1 MYLRVVDNKLKLAQL
16 QSSYSNIIPEILD
29 FFNLAEVFYQIMT
42 FYFMLVEHDIAKDK
56 DEYGFIKK

>member
-1 MYLRVVDNKLKLAQL
+1 MPD
-16 QSSYSNIIPEILD
+16 IFD

-42 FYFMLVEHDIAKDK
+42 YYFMLAEHDVVKDK